1 MDGGR
6 GRMAYRWE
14 FFLQLFPRRRTTG
27 SLGDRPGHVRV
38 RPGRDVPND
47 RVTGARTTGSHT
59 PPLGSR
65 PGCRELR
72 ARRHCR
78 RWSSYHQNISEII
91 ASNIIPAAYQKSCS
105 VDTTKQ

>member
-1 MDGGR
+1 
-6 GRMAYRWE
+6 MAYRWE
-14 FFLQLFPRRRTTG
+14 FFLQVFPRRRTTG

-65 PGCRELR
+65 PGCRELAIFSLFLR
-72 ARRHCR
+72 GFRQVA
-78 RWSSYHQNISEII
+78 IFM
-91 ASNIIPAAYQKSCS
+91 
-105 VDTTKQ
+105 